1 MHKCTISRPRKQMH
15 LPRGLTQLLKAGR
28 SEMLTIIITNQPSK
42 LWQSPASQWK
52 SKRTHLYLLGAST
65 SSTTVTR
72 SGRWKAQY
80 QIKLHLIF
88 QIIFKIIF
96 EKQFQNWHLIP
107 FQYLPASPNPSPL
120 PTFAAQVSTDLSIY
134 LHPSSESLFNSL
146 STQNVDTGWY

>member
-52 SKRTHLYLLGAST
+52 SKYTLTCISLVPPPPPQRWRALADGKLNIRLNCIWFSKIKKIFLKKTVSKLTFDSISVSPSISKSIPIANFRC
-65 SSTTVTR
+65 SS
-72 SGRWKAQY
+72 
-80 QIKLHLIF
+80 
-88 QIIFKIIF
+88 
-96 EKQFQNWHLIP
+96 
-107 FQYLPASPNPSPL
+107 
-120 PTFAAQVSTDLSIY
+120 FADLSIY